1 MMPYY
6 AYKKTLTGRVRPRRT
21 WYGKVLMQVEVISQK
36 YNLGSDILSGHSY
49 LEWRDADINDYLE
62 HEYKNETI

>member
-1 MMPYY
+1 
-6 AYKKTLTGRVRPRRT
+6 
-21 WYGKVLMQVEVISQK
+21 MQVEVISQK